1 MSGGATPN
9 RPGFLGVL
17 RGVYVANTISRLSPP
32 GPVRP
37 SIFVGGLCGGAC
49 PPLVLR
55 ILTRLSHCS
64 TSPFRY
70 RSGFFSFRLTDF
82 ALLVLP
88 VRNFITIFIL
98 HPREAE
104 SGRKR
109 LHLAARPRGGIAEP
123 NRMHLTCDERV
134 WLTCQLAAPHFQ
146 HRAYRPVPRP
156 RPWQFTSG

>member
-1 MSGGATPN
+1 MSGGARPN

-55 ILTRLSHCS
+55 ILTSLSHCS

-70 RSGFFSFRLTDF
+70 GSGFFSFRLTDF

-88 VRNFITIFIL
+88 VRNFMTIFIL

-104 SGRKR
+104 SGRKVCIWR
-109 LHLAARPRGGIAEP
+109 HARAAAYQNPIVCI
-123 NRMHLTCDERV
+123 LTCDEKF

-146 HRAYRPVPRP
+146 HQAYRPVPRP
-156 RPWQFTSG
+156 RP